1 MNFFLFS
8 LFFHL
13 YYEKRSKRKMY
24 ERIHES
30 WKPLFE
36 KWASKIEEIMTTVD
50 AFPGPIYPPRENI
63 FRVFEMSVHDIQI
76 VICGQDVYHQ
86 PGQAN
91 GLAFSVNKG
100 IKIPPSLRNIYKEL
114 QDEYPERNY
123 TYSHGDLSKWS
134 NDQKIFL
141 MNAALTVQE
150 SSPGVFMKYWEPFTD
165 DVIRFIKSHNTQCL
179 FLLWGNFAIGKKS
192 IIEDNERTVECAH
205 PSPLSASRGFFGSNC
220 FKKIEEKLGKTIDW
234 SIE

>member
-1 MNFFLFS
+1 M
-8 LFFHL
+8 
-13 YYEKRSKRKMY
+13 M

-30 WKPLFE
+30 WKQLFE
-36 KWASKIEEIMTTVD
+36 KWNPKIEEIMKTVN
-50 AFPGPIYPPRENI
+50 AFPGPIYPPTENI
-63 FRVFEMSVHDIQI
+63 FRVFEMSVHDIQV

-91 GLAFSVNKG
+91 GLAFSVNKDV
-100 IKIPPSLRNIYKEL
+100 KIPPSLRNIYKEL
-114 QDEYPERNY
+114 QNEYPERHY
-123 TYSHGDLSKWS
+123 EYPHGDLSRWFYEE
-134 NDQKIFL
+134 KIFL

-150 SSPGVFMKYWEPFTD
+150 SSPGVFMKQWEPFTD
-165 DVIRFIKSHNTQCL
+165 DVIEFIKIQNPHCL

-192 IIEDNERTVECAH
+192 IIKDDSRIVECAH

-234 SIE
+234 SI